1 MVPISCSV
9 CAIQN
14 LLIFIEFLMDFSICD
29 DIVDTIPIT
38 DKKLL
43 HFKLSK
49 LGQILHVD
57 KTCFPRPGHIYVL
70 GSSKVFKAGQV

>member
-1 MVPISCSV
+1 MCYPKSV
-9 CAIQN
+9 S
-14 LLIFIEFLMDFSICD
+14 FIEFRMDFWIYD

-57 KTCFPRPGHIYVL
+57 KTYFPRPGHNIISNDNLCYN
-70 GSSKVFKAGQV
+70 GDF